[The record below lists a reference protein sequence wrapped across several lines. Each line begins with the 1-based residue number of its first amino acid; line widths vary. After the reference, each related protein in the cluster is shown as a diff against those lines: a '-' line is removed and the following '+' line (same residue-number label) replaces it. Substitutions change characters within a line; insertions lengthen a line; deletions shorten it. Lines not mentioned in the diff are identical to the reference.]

1 MRHSHKHFFGH
12 LSAINV
18 HTLMNKLES
27 KLDFIIS
34 PKSIWLEQPG
44 FKPPTL

>member
-1 MRHSHKHFFGH
+1 
-12 LSAINV
+12 
-18 HTLMNKLES
+18 MNELES

-44 FKPPTL
+44 IKTTNLINITFTYCKCNFKKT